1 VNAVL
6 LSFAGILAAL
16 AIHLAVWRFHV
27 PRRAT
32 RALAAIFGVGLLC
45 ILLIGWRWL
54 AEFGWAQCIYVVA
67 LYGAAGLTYLLTYTA
82 IEGDSPTL
90 SLAVYI
96 AQGGSAGRS
105 AAELGDFIAARPF
118 VMSRLA
124 QLEQGGFVVR
134 RGDRLELAERS
145 TLVLDAGEFYR
156 RLMGRR
162 TRGG

>member
-1 VNAVL
+1 MSAVL
-6 LSFAGILAAL
+6 LVLGAIVATLAVHL
-16 AIHLAVWRFHV
+16 AIWRLRV

-32 RALAAIFGVGLLC
+32 RALAAIFGVGLLG
-45 ILLIGWRWL
+45 ILLIGWWL
-54 AEFGWAQCIYVVA
+54 AEFNWAQCIYVVA
-67 LYGAAGLTYLLTYTA
+67 LYGAVSLTYLLTYTA

-90 SLAVYI
+90 SLAFYI

-105 AAELGDFIAARPF
+105 AAELEEFVAARPF